1 MPKLPSASEPRLIA
15 LVLAA
20 LIAVLTLATVGE
32 SPAAA
37 STAVTPQDE
46 RFQPQQVRAL
56 PPFGARTVV
65 APVSSPKRLYPQGA
79 EAAR

>member
-1 MPKLPSASEPRLIA
+1 MPNLPPASEPRLIA

-20 LIAVLTLATVGE
+20 LIAVLTLATAVE

-37 STAVTPQDE
+37 STAAAPQEE

-56 PPFGARTVV
+56 PPFGTRTVV
-65 APVSSPKRLYPQGA
+65 APVESPKRLYPQGA